1 MAYDE
6 TTNPSHTIDPRSGF
20 CQHTK
25 TFHSLRPRVPLPP
38 LSQPLSLTQYA
49 LSLLRSES
57 SAPAPTTTVLIDAAS
72 GQQVSYSHFL
82 AQIESLASSL
92 AASSS
97 LSRGHV
103 AFILAPSSLHVPVL
117 YFALLAL
124 GVTISP
130 ANPLGSHSEIAY
142 QVQLSNPVIAF
153 ATSATS
159 HKLPTLPLGTILLDS
174 PEFLSM
180 LQGNRPNSDQVH
192 RVEVSQSDSA
202 AILYS
207 SGTTGRVKG
216 VLLTHRNLIALIE
229 GFYQLQR
236 ESHKKQTQMVNFELK
251 IICVIN
257 YFFFLDE

>member
-1 MAYDE
+1 
-6 TTNPSHTIDPRSGF
+6 
-20 CQHTK
+20 
-25 TFHSLRPRVPLPP
+25 
-38 LSQPLSLTQYA
+38 
-49 LSLLRSES
+49 
-57 SAPAPTTTVLIDAAS
+57 
-72 GQQVSYSHFL
+72 
-82 AQIESLASSL
+82 
-92 AASSS
+92 
-97 LSRGHV
+97 V
-103 AFILAPSSLHVPVL
+103 AFILSPSSLHVPVL

-124 GVTISP
+124 GVTLSP
-130 ANPLGSHSEIAY
+130 ANPLGSDSDIAH

-174 PEFLSM
+174 PQFLSM
-180 LQGNRPNSDQVH
+180 LNGNRPTSDPVH

-229 GFYQLQR
+229 GFFQLKRVSDQ
-236 ESHKKQTQMVNFELK
+236 KQTQMVNFELK

-257 YFFFLDE
+257 YGAQALNY